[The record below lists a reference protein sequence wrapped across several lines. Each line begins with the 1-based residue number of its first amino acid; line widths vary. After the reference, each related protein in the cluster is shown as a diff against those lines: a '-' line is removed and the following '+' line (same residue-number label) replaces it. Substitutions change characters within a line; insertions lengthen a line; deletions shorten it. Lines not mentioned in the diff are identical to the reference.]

1 MSKTQQPNKGGR
13 PKVDTEAI
21 SLRLLA
27 SVIREIDDY
36 RRIQADLPN
45 RQEAVR
51 RLLRAA
57 LDAEKQK
64 KS

>member
-36 RRIQADLPN
+36 RRTQEDLPN
-45 RQEAVR
+45 RPEAVR